1 MGRKVHPL
9 GMRLG
14 IIKTW
19 EGRWFAEG
27 QNYINQLHQDIEIH
41 SSGSQVRRSGRCISS

>member
-19 EGRWFAEG
+19 EGKWFAEG
-27 QNYINQLHQDIEIH
+27 QNYINQLHQDIEI
-41 SSGSQVRRSGRCISS
+41 QKLVRN